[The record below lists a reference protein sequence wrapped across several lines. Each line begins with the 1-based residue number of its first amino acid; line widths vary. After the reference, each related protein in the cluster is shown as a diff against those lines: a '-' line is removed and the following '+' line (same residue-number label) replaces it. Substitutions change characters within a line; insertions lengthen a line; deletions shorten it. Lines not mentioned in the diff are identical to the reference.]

1 MMQVSTRGRYAL
13 TIMMYL
19 AEHADKSKVSIKEIS
34 ENNGISEKYLE
45 QIVMLLKK
53 AGYLK
58 SQRGAQGGY
67 QLTDSPCNYTVG
79 MILQNTEGNM
89 APVQC
94 VGKNIIPCDHINS
107 CAPAR
112 LWKMVDDAVN
122 SVLDHVTL
130 QDLIDWQQEAKE
142 EHR

>member
-13 TIMMYL
+13 TVMMYL
-19 AEHADKSKVSIKEIS
+19 AENADKGKVSIKEIS
-34 ENNGISEKYLE
+34 EHSGISGKYLE
-45 QIVMLLKK
+45 QIVMLLKR

-67 QLTDSPCNYTVG
+67 QLADVPSTYTVG

-94 VGKNIIPCDHINS
+94 VGKNVVPCEQIGS

-112 LWKMVDDAVN
+112 LWKMVDEAVS
-122 SVLDHVTL
+122 SVIDHVTL
-130 QDLIDWQQEAKE
+130 QDLVDWKREAIGG
-142 EHR
+142 